1 MSDTFWFILNMMNHD
16 LQPVFRAL
24 ADTTRRHILMQ
35 LSTHDMSIA
44 EVAEHFD
51 MSRTAVKKHL
61 TILQEGQLISVRQH
75 GRERINHI
83 EPNKLKAVSDWINYF
98 SHFWDQQ
105 LNQLKQAI
113 EQDSRDI
120 K

>member
-1 MSDTFWFILNMMNHD
+1 MTPFGFILDMMNSD

-35 LSTHDMSIA
+35 LSQQDMSIA

-51 MSRTAVKKHL
+51 ISRTAVKKHL
-61 TILQEGQLISVRQH
+61 TILQEGQLISVKQL

-83 EPNKLKAVSDWINYF
+83 EPENLKLVSDWIQYF
-98 SHFWDQQ
+98 SHFWDHK

-113 EQDSRDI
+113 EQDTGENT
-120 K
+120 